1 MKRWYEISKNP
12 MSQEVQNYRQGK
24 LSAAMDGKLIDN
36 RIDYLC
42 HLVTDKDVLDV
53 GVVAHDAGFSDD
65 PNWLHKHLYKSAKS
79 CLGVDILEDEVD
91 KLCSKGFNVICTD
104 IIKEPLNSKFDIII
118 CGEVLEHL
126 DAPGYLLANCYKM
139 LNPGGRLIVT
149 VPNPWYIGFMMKNIF
164 KGKSFQDNA
173 DHVSWFDAC
182 TLCELGERHGLAIDS
197 FKGMKHKEHNQ
208 KFLLLKKLFFGTT
221 SLLIFLGL
229 RSELFAKTM
238 LYEFILDDNLS

>member
-65 PNWLHKHLYKSAKS
+65 PNWLHKHLYQSAKS

-126 DAPGYLLANCYKM
+126 DAPGYLLANCSKM